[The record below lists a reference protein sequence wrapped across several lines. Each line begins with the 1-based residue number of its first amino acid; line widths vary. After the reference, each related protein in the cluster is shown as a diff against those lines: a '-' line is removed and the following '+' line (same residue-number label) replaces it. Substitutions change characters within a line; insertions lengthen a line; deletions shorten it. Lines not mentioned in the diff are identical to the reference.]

1 MLRWILQPVT
11 TTDKDARWRKRTLS
25 AGNVPRRESPLRYR
39 NTRVKS
45 PASPAS
51 RVVEGAIDLPQ
62 PLGEGI
68 RADELSTLAG
78 ELDYSVFFD
87 RMRTSDDK
95 CETDT
100 RICRYAL

>member
-1 MLRWILQPVT
+1 M
-11 TTDKDARWRKRTLS
+11 
-25 AGNVPRRESPLRYR
+25 GNVPRRESPLRYR

-45 PASPAS
+45 PAFPAS

-68 RADELSTLAG
+68 RADELSALAG

-87 RMRTSDDK
+87 RMSISEGRR
-95 CETDT
+95 EADT
-100 RICRYAL
+100 RICRYEL

>member
-1 MLRWILQPVT
+1 MQI
-11 TTDKDARWRKRTLS
+11 S
-25 AGNVPRRESPLRYR
+25 G
-39 NTRVKS
+39 
-45 PASPAS
+45 
-51 RVVEGAIDLPQ
+51 VVEGVIDFPQ
-62 PLGEGI
+62 PLGEDI
-68 RADELSTLAG
+68 RADELPALVG

>member
-1 MLRWILQPVT
+1 M
-11 TTDKDARWRKRTLS
+11 S
-25 AGNVPRRESPLRYR
+25 G
-39 NTRVKS
+39 
-45 PASPAS
+45 
-51 RVVEGAIDLPQ
+51 VVEGGIDLPQ

-68 RADELSTLAG
+68 RADELPALVG
-78 ELDYSVFFD
+78 ELDYSAFFD

>member
-1 MLRWILQPVT
+1 MSYLQHS
-11 TTDKDARWRKRTLS
+11 LQ
-25 AGNVPRRESPLRYR
+25 AG
-39 NTRVKS
+39 
-45 PASPAS
+45 
-51 RVVEGAIDLPQ
+51 VVEGVIDFPQ
-62 PLGEGI
+62 PLGEGV
-68 RADELSTLAG
+68 RADGLPVRIV

>member
-1 MLRWILQPVT
+1 MLETVLLYCYFSNAHISSIPC
-11 TTDKDARWRKRTLS
+11 
-25 AGNVPRRESPLRYR
+25 
-39 NTRVKS
+39 S
-45 PASPAS
+45 PALAAFLSLSKAWVQIS
-51 RVVEGAIDLPQ
+51 RVVEGVIDLPQ
-62 PLGEGI
+62 PLGEGVW
-68 RADELSTLAG
+68 ADGLPVRIV

>member
-1 MLRWILQPVT
+1 M
-11 TTDKDARWRKRTLS
+11 S
-25 AGNVPRRESPLRYR
+25 S
-39 NTRVKS
+39 
-45 PASPAS
+45 
-51 RVVEGAIDLPQ
+51 VVEGVMDLPQ
-62 PLGEGI
+62 PLGEGVW
-68 RADELSTLAG
+68 ADGLPVRIV